1 MTPPHQQRATCS
13 THILSWCHFL
23 FLIISLR
30 GPYPVHKPLCL
41 TLAQFWLVS
50 VVTYVH
56 KHKTRTQWRT
66 RVDRCVYIYTHIR
79 TLLVN
84 IKEKINGIEK
94 ALIRRITLRVEAE
107 DVDVWA
113 KINQTVFDFNY
124 STERARER
132 EKMPK
137 SRRVVAGYMN

>member
-1 MTPPHQQRATCS
+1 M
-13 THILSWCHFL
+13 
-23 FLIISLR
+23 
-30 GPYPVHKPLCL
+30 
-41 TLAQFWLVS
+41 
-50 VVTYVH
+50 
-56 KHKTRTQWRT
+56 
-66 RVDRCVYIYTHIR
+66 
-79 TLLVN
+79 N

-94 ALIRRITLRVEAE
+94 ALIRRIPLRVEAE

-124 STERARER
+124 STENARER